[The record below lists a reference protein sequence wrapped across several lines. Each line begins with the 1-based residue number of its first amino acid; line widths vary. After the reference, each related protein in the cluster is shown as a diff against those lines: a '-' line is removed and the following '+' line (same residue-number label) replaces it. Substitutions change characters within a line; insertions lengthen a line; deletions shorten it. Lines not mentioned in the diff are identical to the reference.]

1 MKSTV
6 VPAQITTVEDR
17 IAGNLGVSQALLLL
31 IPIFGSS
38 LCFAFLPPF
47 VSYATY
53 KVVLIVCLAA
63 LCGTLA
69 IRIRGRL
76 LLHWAIAILRYN
88 VRPRYYIFDKNSSYM
103 RESPRRV
110 KKEEVTQP
118 AKDKKPLLPKLPHL
132 STAERVKIEDIM
144 MNPQANLHFTTNR
157 KGNLSV
163 HITEVK

>member
-31 IPIFGSS
+31 VPIFGSS
-38 LCFAFLPPF
+38 LSFAILPPF

-53 KVVLIVCLAA
+53 KVVLIVCLATI
-63 LCGTLA
+63 CGTLA
-69 IRIRGRL
+69 IRVRGRL

-88 VRPRYYIFDKNSSYM
+88 VRPRYYVFDKNSTYM
-103 RESPRRV
+103 RETPRRI
-110 KKEEVTQP
+110 KQEVDEP
-118 AKDKKPLLPKLPHL
+118 AQDKKQLVPKLPNI

-144 MNPQANLHFTTNR
+144 MNPQANLYFTTNR
-157 KGNLSV
+157 KGKLSV
-163 HITEVK
+163 RITEVK